1 MKSKFR
7 NDSEADS
14 ERHGTEIEKGF
25 EDDHMFKVRESIP
38 INLVTANKLSSF

>member
-38 INLVTANKLSSF
+38 IN